1 LNIWGL
7 VELDKLAYAASLAP
21 FIPAGVK
28 EYSREEVFNV
38 LKNDPDPYEKFKKIA
53 KDANAGRVKLA
64 EPWESLRMLI
74 APRSSEERELRVGR
88 GAELYGRYAADEK
101 MKRALFYAA
110 LALEEAFGVYRTA
123 LEEYAKGLREAV
135 QRGEVDD
142 GPYVADLKQI
152 KQLAEEEEAAFTD
165 ALSTLREKLNE
176 YAVRHGLGDLLDVKE
191 DVARRLAE
199 ATAPE
204 LSRFSGV
211 NFGVKAYAA
220 LIAYREYALGRRGVF
235 CTAARYWLEVGGSA
249 WHLYYPPKTAYD
261 RAKKEGVVRPAEVG
275 EMLAEGLRRL
285 FLKPG
290 ADHYSD
296 FIKELEKGGKLAL
309 ELEKETESSYVFKL
323 YNMKEGGKL
332 DELGISLWIAKVGK
346 GEVAGITYT
355 LIFDMERWRGFF
367 EQKLEAG
374 MKAAE
379 EVRER
384 LPVEDLF
391 LYAAGWVDSDVAI
404 IRKKNKRV
412 LRMTTSRLWQFGET
426 HALFGWS
433 VVGLR
438 MTLTL
443 EGPKLVVL
451 AEAPLEK
458 LDEAIKRSAEG
469 GWLHMLGVEAGSWDV
484 LKRWVADHWGEVTS
498 MVKRRLES
506 VKVGLGF
513 DLGKALEE
521 LEGLKSKLDD
531 DKIAREVI
539 APALLLMQAER
550 LGVDETTLRYLGAV
564 VSSAIDGDGY
574 VSAAMKRVE
583 LTSGARVI
591 ALLWGAALAAHGI
604 KAEVKRV
611 WSAFNVVASGV
622 GAARLAGLYFRYG
635 PPLLEG
641 DDRLKNHKL
650 DEAMKLAAEG
660 LDVSWEGLRR
670 RTEGGPVAADLT
682 ISEGGFRGVHSPEG
696 EGGGQRRLRKSQR
709 DREGGQG
716 ERLPKAKGL

>member
-1 LNIWGL
+1 
-7 VELDKLAYAASLAP
+7 
-21 FIPAGVK
+21 
-28 EYSREEVFNV
+28 
-38 LKNDPDPYEKFKKIA
+38 
-53 KDANAGRVKLA
+53 
-64 EPWESLRMLI
+64 M
-74 APRSSEERELRVGR
+74 
-88 GAELYGRYAADEK
+88 
-101 MKRALFYAA
+101 
-110 LALEEAFGVYRTA
+110 
-123 LEEYAKGLREAV
+123 
-135 QRGEVDD
+135 
-142 GPYVADLKQI
+142 ADLKQI

-235 CTAARYWLEVGGSA
+235 GTAARYWLEVGGSA

-367 EQKLEAG
+367 EQRLEVVE
-374 MKAAE
+374 KAAE
-379 EVRER
+379 EVRRR

-412 LRMTTSRLWQFGET
+412 LRMTTSRLWQFAET

-550 LGVDETTLRYLGAV
+550 LGVDETTLRYLGAA

-583 LTSGARVI
+583 LTSGERVI

-604 KAEVKRV
+604 ETEVKRV

-670 RTEGGPVAADLT
+670 TEGGPVAADLT

>member
-1 LNIWGL
+1 L
-7 VELDKLAYAASLAP
+7 
-21 FIPAGVK
+21 
-28 EYSREEVFNV
+28 
-38 LKNDPDPYEKFKKIA
+38 
-53 KDANAGRVKLA
+53 
-64 EPWESLRMLI
+64 
-74 APRSSEERELRVGR
+74 
-88 GAELYGRYAADEK
+88 
-101 MKRALFYAA
+101 
-110 LALEEAFGVYRTA
+110 
-123 LEEYAKGLREAV
+123 
-135 QRGEVDD
+135 Q
-142 GPYVADLKQI
+142 
-152 KQLAEEEEAAFTD
+152 
-165 ALSTLREKLNE
+165 
-176 YAVRHGLGDLLDVKE
+176 
-191 DVARRLAE
+191 
-199 ATAPE
+199 
-204 LSRFSGV
+204 
-211 NFGVKAYAA
+211 
-220 LIAYREYALGRRGVF
+220 
-235 CTAARYWLEVGGSA
+235 
-249 WHLYYPPKTAYD
+249 
-261 RAKKEGVVRPAEVG
+261 
-275 EMLAEGLRRL
+275 
-285 FLKPG
+285 
-290 ADHYSD
+290 
-296 FIKELEKGGKLAL
+296 KGGKLAL

-332 DELGISLWIAKVGK
+332 DELGISLWIAKMGK

-367 EQKLEAG
+367 EQRLEVVE
-374 MKAAE
+374 KAAE
-379 EVRER
+379 EVRRR

-412 LRMTTSRLWQFGET
+412 LRMTTSRLWQFAET

-443 EGPKLVVL
+443 KGPKLVVL

-458 LDEAIKRSAEG
+458 LDEAIKRSVEG

-531 DKIAREVI
+531 DKIVREVI

-583 LTSGARVI
+583 LTSGERVI
-591 ALLWGAALAAHGI
+591 ALLWGATLAAYSI
-604 KAEVKRV
+604 ETEVKRV

-650 DEAMKLAAEG
+650 DEAMKLADEG

-670 RTEGGPVAADLT
+670 RTERRKIQG
-682 ISEGGFRGVHSPEG
+682 EG
-696 EGGGQRRLRKSQR
+696 ERRRSR
-709 DREGGQG
+709 
-716 ERLPKAKGL
+716 